1 MLKTSPPSASHGT
14 AVTDHRGE
22 LFVTEPFHM
31 QIPCPWVL
39 LIQHSTLALVY
50 TMCTRG
56 LFRTNC
62 PGLFLLLEAPV
73 CRSKLLVRVSA
84 TFKGEVLK
92 ASLSSNCLSRNFYVC
107 VSRKRSLP
115 FTERGHLSQYRD
127 NSGVISGDGTELFKK
142 IQAQCIFRFF
152 WASLQQHISHILLN
166 LPSFFF
172 LNWLTW
178 LHAAFS
184 YLTCW
189 PRRSHIVWLH

>member
-1 MLKTSPPSASHGT
+1 MSPCPSPLLLSPPRNIAFGSQDGDLFVSLLSTYPIISCEPCPFRNSKIPWSHKYKNCSESPAMRSTNAEKSSPPSASHG
-14 AVTDHRGE
+14 AAATDHRGE

-31 QIPCPWVL
+31 QIPRPWVL

-73 CRSKLLVRVSA
+73 CRSKLLICVSA

-92 ASLSSNCLSRNFYVC
+92 ASLSSNCLSRNFYGYC

-115 FTERGHLSQYRD
+115 FTERGHLSQ
-127 NSGVISGDGTELFKK
+127 
-142 IQAQCIFRFF
+142 
-152 WASLQQHISHILLN
+152 
-166 LPSFFF
+166 
-172 LNWLTW
+172 
-178 LHAAFS
+178 
-184 YLTCW
+184 
-189 PRRSHIVWLH
+189 